1 MIVKMMKYNIV
12 LFSEERERFVERLRE
27 LGMVDIT
34 TSGWEPSE
42 GDRELVSAIESRTKA
57 LAALELFAESDDYV
71 EGSKAEFEKGKA
83 FEAYQ
88 LAQATIAA
96 AKGENARLQKLL
108 EEWAAW
114 GDFDCATLNKL
125 SEGGVVL
132 RYFTAQKA
140 IFTKSLPTWSEN
152 LNIATINEEGGMVH
166 FVVIGNGS
174 EEIAID
180 AQEQKAPTMNTA
192 EMKAQ
197 IEKNEATI
205 KAQNVVISAL
215 ADARAD
221 IEAELATLKHK
232 MQDVR
237 IEATADKAAEGLL
250 LVMEGWA
257 EKATS
262 AQVDEALN
270 NFPNV
275 VYIKEAPTE
284 EDETPVKL
292 KNNRFARLFEMIG
305 GLYALPKYGTLDMT
319 PFFAPFY
326 MLFFAICLN
335 DAGYGAIIFLLGLA
349 LALKAPKMR
358 QAAYL
363 TMVCGG
369 ATTLF
374 GIFTGSLFGMT
385 IPELAGYEKV
395 MVDGVATFPEYP
407 LPYFDFQGSFFN
419 WALALGIFQILLG
432 MLLDIVFKARYFG
445 ITTVFAKLGW
455 FIVLLAV
462 CLAGGLQL
470 LNDAW
475 VIPGFTTSSIAF
487 YITVGVGFA
496 LMLFFNNMSRK
507 PMEYLL
513 LYGFV
518 KNALSGLWDTYNN
531 ITGLLSDV
539 LSYIRL
545 FAIGL
550 SGGVLAQVFNSLAM
564 GLTGLDGGIE
574 EFGVATVFQILG
586 ATVIL
591 LIGHGIN
598 LFMSA
603 ISSFVHPMRL
613 TFVEFYK
620 NAGFEMTTRAFEPL
634 TKEK

>member
-12 LFSEERERFVERLRE
+12 LFSAERERFIERLRE

-34 TSGWEPSE
+34 TSGWEPTE
-42 GDRELVSAIESRTKA
+42 ADRELVTAIESRTKA
-57 LAALELFAESDDYV
+57 LAALEQFANSEEYT
-71 EGSKAEFEKGKA
+71 EGATKLADGTA

-88 LAQATIAA
+88 SAQATIAA
-96 AKGENARLQKLL
+96 AKSENARLQKSLD
-108 EEWAAW
+108 EWLAW
-114 GDFDCATLNKL
+114 GDFDCSILAKL
-125 SEGGVVL
+125 AESGLVL
-132 RYFTAQKA
+132 RYFTAQRA
-140 IFTKSLPTWSEN
+140 TFEKSSEEWGAN
-152 LNIATINEEGGMVH
+152 LNIAVVGEDDSTVR

-180 AQEQKAPTMNTA
+180 AQEQKAPTMNNS
-192 EMKAQ
+192 ELKAQ
-197 IEKNEATI
+197 IEQNEAAV
-205 KAQNVVISAL
+205 KAQNGVLSAV
-215 ADARAD
+215 ADARTE
-221 IEAELATLKHK
+221 IEAELAALKSK

-262 AQVDEALN
+262 EQVDALLDEY
-270 NFPNV
+270 PNV
-275 VYIKEAPTE
+275 VYIKENPTE

-292 KNNRFARLFEMIG
+292 KNNRFARLFELIG

-335 DAGYGAIIFLLGLA
+335 DAGYGAIILLLGILMR
-349 LALKAPKMR
+349 LLMGEKMR
-358 QAAYL
+358 KMAYL
-363 TMVCGG
+363 TMICGG

-374 GIFTGSLFGMT
+374 GLATGSLFGLS
-385 IPELAGYEKV
+385 IPTAL
-395 MVDGVATFPEYP
+395 
-407 LPYFDFQGSFFN
+407 FDFQAEFFS
-419 WALALGIFQILLG
+419 WALALGVFQILFG
-432 MLLDIVFKARYFG
+432 MLLNIIFKASHFG
-445 ITTVFAKLGW
+445 IKSTFSTLGW
-455 FIVLLAV
+455 FIVLV
-462 CLAGGLQL
+462 SGCLAGGLQL
-470 LNDAW
+470 LNESW

-487 YITVGVGFA
+487 YVAMGVGLFM
-496 LMLFFNNMSRK
+496 MLFLNDLSRK
-507 PMEYLL
+507 PMEYIL
-513 LYGFV
+513 LYGFL
-518 KNALSGLWDTYNN
+518 KNFASGLWDTYNN

-564 GLTGLDGGIE
+564 GLTGLDAGIE
-574 EFGVATVFQILG
+574 QFGIGTVFQILG
-586 ATVIL
+586 ATAIL
-591 LIGHGIN
+591 LVGHAIN
-598 LFMSA
+598 LFMST

-634 TKEK
+634 TKER

>member
-12 LFSEERERFVERLRE
+12 LFSAERERFIERLRE

-34 TSGWEPSE
+34 TSGWEPTE
-42 GDRELVSAIESRTKA
+42 ADRELVSAIEQRTKA
-57 LAALELFAESDDYV
+57 LASLEQFVESEAYTAGATKIAEG
-71 EGSKAEFEKGKA
+71 EA

-88 LAQATIAA
+88 TAQGVIAA
-96 AKGENARLQKLL
+96 ANSENARLQKTLD
-108 EEWAAW
+108 EWLAW
-114 GDFDCATLNKL
+114 GDFDCSVLAKL
-125 SEGGVVL
+125 AESGVVL

-140 IFTKSLPTWSEN
+140 IFEKSSEEWGAH
-152 LNIATINEEGGMVH
+152 LNIAVVGEDDAVVR

-180 AQEQKAPTMNTA
+180 AQEQKAPTMNNS
-192 EMKAQ
+192 ELKVE
-197 IEKNEATI
+197 IEQNEAEI
-205 KAQNVVISAL
+205 KAQYAVLSGV
-215 ADARAD
+215 ADVRAE
-221 IEAELATLKHK
+221 IEAELAVLKSK

-262 AQVDEALN
+262 EQVDAALN
-270 NFPNV
+270 EYPNV
-275 VYIKEAPTE
+275 VYIKEDPTP
-284 EDETPVKL
+284 EDDTPVKL
-292 KNNRFARLFEMIG
+292 KNNRFARLFELIG

-335 DAGYGAIIFLLGLA
+335 DAGYGAIILLLGL
-349 LALKAPKMR
+349 LMRLLMGEKMR
-358 QAAYL
+358 KMSYL
-363 TMVCGG
+363 TMICGG

-374 GIFTGSLFGMT
+374 GLATGSLFGLS
-385 IPELAGYEKV
+385 IPTAL
-395 MVDGVATFPEYP
+395 
-407 LPYFDFQGSFFN
+407 FDFQAEFFS
-419 WALALGIFQILLG
+419 WALALGVFQILFG
-432 MLLDIVFKARYFG
+432 MLLNIIFKARHFG
-445 ITTVFAKLGW
+445 ITSTFSTLGW
-455 FIVLLAV
+455 FIVLVSA
-462 CLAGGLQL
+462 CLAGGLQM
-470 LNDAW
+470 LNENW

-487 YITVGVGFA
+487 YAAMGVGLFM
-496 LMLFFNNMSRK
+496 MLFLNDLSRK
-507 PMEYLL
+507 PIEYIL
-513 LYGFV
+513 LYGFL
-518 KNALSGLWDTYNN
+518 KNFASGLWDTYNN

-564 GLTGLDGGIE
+564 GLTGLDAGIE
-574 EFGVATVFQILG
+574 QFTVGTVFQILG
-586 ATVIL
+586 ATAIL
-591 LIGHGIN
+591 LVGHAIN
-598 LFMSA
+598 LFMST

-620 NAGFEMTTRAFEPL
+620 NAGFEMTTRSFEPL
-634 TKEK
+634 TKVQK

>member
-12 LFSEERERFVERLRE
+12 LFSAERERFVERLRE

-34 TSGWEPSE
+34 TSGWEPTE
-42 GDRELVSAIESRTKA
+42 ADRELVTAIESRTKA
-57 LAALELFAESDDYV
+57 LAALEQFVAGDDYIAGGAKV
-71 EGSKAEFEKGKA
+71 ESGKA

-88 LAQATIAA
+88 SAQVAIAA
-96 AKGENARLQKLL
+96 AKSENGRLQKML
-108 EEWAAW
+108 EEWLPW
-114 GDFDCATLNKL
+114 GDFDCSTLAKL
-125 SEGGVVL
+125 AESGVVL
-132 RYFTAQKA
+132 RYFTAQRA
-140 IFTKSLPTWSEN
+140 IFDKSSAEWGEN
-152 LNIATINEEGGMVH
+152 LNIAVVGEDDSAVR

-180 AQEQKAPTMNTA
+180 AQEQKAPSMNNA
-192 EMKAQ
+192 ELKAL
-197 IEKNEATI
+197 IEKNDAVVAE
-205 KAQNVVISAL
+205 QNAVISAV
-215 ADARAD
+215 ADSKAE
-221 IEAELATLKHK
+221 IENELAHLKSA

-257 EKATS
+257 EKDNAEK
-262 AQVDEALN
+262 VDAALN
-270 NFPNV
+270 DYPNV
-275 VYIKEAPTE
+275 VYIKENPSE

-335 DAGYGAIIFLLGLA
+335 DAGYGAIIFALGLV

-363 TMVCGG
+363 TMICGG

-374 GIFTGSLFGMT
+374 GLYTGSLFGMS
-385 IPELAGYEKV
+385 IPQLMGYEN
-395 MVDGVATFPEYP
+395 MADCPIPF
-407 LPYFDFQGSFFN
+407 LDFQGKFFT
-419 WALALGIFQILLG
+419 WALALGVFQILLG
-432 MLLDIVFKARYFG
+432 MLLDIVFKARVFG

-455 FIVLLAV
+455 FIVLLSG
-462 CLAGGLQL
+462 CLAGGLQM
-470 LNDAW
+470 LNESW

-487 YITVGVGFA
+487 YVAMGVGA
-496 LMLFFNNMSRK
+496 VLMLFLNN
-507 PMEYLL
+507 
-513 LYGFV
+513 V
-518 KNALSGLWDTYNN
+518 KRNPLMNFASGLWDTYNN
-531 ITGLLSDV
+531 VTGLLSDV

-564 GLTGLDGGIE
+564 GLTGLDAGIE
-574 EFGVATVFQILG
+574 QFGVGTVFQILG
-586 ATVIL
+586 ATAIL
-591 LIGHGIN
+591 LVGHGIN

-634 TKEK
+634 TKEQ

>member
-12 LFSEERERFVERLRE
+12 LFSAERERFIERLRE

-34 TSGWEPSE
+34 TSGWEPTE
-42 GDRELVSAIESRTKA
+42 ADRELVSAIESRTKA
-57 LAALELFAESDDYV
+57 LAALEQFAAGDDYV
-71 EGSKAEFEKGKA
+71 AGGAKLEKGKV
-83 FEAYQ
+83 FESY
-88 LAQATIAA
+88 LSAQSAIAA
-96 AKGENARLQKLL
+96 AKAENARLEKLL
-108 EEWAAW
+108 DEWIAW
-114 GDFDCATLNKL
+114 GEFDCSTLAKL
-125 SEGGVVL
+125 AESGVVL
-132 RYFTAQKA
+132 RYFTAQRST
-140 IFTKSLPTWSEN
+140 FEKSAEEWGAN
-152 LNIATINEEGGMVH
+152 LNIAVVSEDDASVR
-166 FVVIGNGS
+166 FVVIGDGK

-180 AQEQKAPTMNTA
+180 AQEQKAPTKNNA
-192 EMKAQ
+192 ELKAL
-197 IEKNEATI
+197 IKANEAVV
-205 KAQNVVISAL
+205 AEQNAVISAV
-215 ADARAD
+215 ADAKSE
-221 IEAELATLKHK
+221 IEKELAVLKCQ

-257 EKATS
+257 EKETS
-262 AQVDEALN
+262 EQVDAVLN
-270 NFPNV
+270 DYPNV
-275 VYIKEAPTE
+275 VYIKENPTE

-335 DAGYGAIIFLLGLA
+335 DAGYGAIIFALGLV

-374 GIFTGSLFGMT
+374 GLYTGSLFGMS
-385 IPELAGYEKV
+385 IPSLMGYEN
-395 MVDGVATFPEYP
+395 MASCPIPF
-407 LPYFDFQGSFFN
+407 LDFQGKFFT
-419 WALALGIFQILLG
+419 WALALGVFQILLG
-432 MLLDIVFKARYFG
+432 MLLDIVFKAYHFG
-445 ITTVFAKLGW
+445 VTTVFAKLGW
-455 FIVLLAV
+455 FIVLLSG
-462 CLAGGLQL
+462 CLAGGLQML
-470 LNDAW
+470 DDSW

-487 YITVGVGFA
+487 YVALGVGGV
-496 LMLFFNNMSRK
+496 LMLLLNNVKRNPIFNI
-507 PMEYLL
+507 
-513 LYGFV
+513 
-518 KNALSGLWDTYNN
+518 ASGAWDTYNN
-531 ITGLLSDV
+531 VTGLLSDV

-564 GLTGLDGGIE
+564 GLTGLDSGID
-574 EFGVATVFQILG
+574 EFGVGTIFQILG
-586 ATVIL
+586 AVAIL
-591 LIGHGIN
+591 LVGHGIN

-620 NAGFEMTTRAFEPL
+620 NAGFEMTTRSFEPL
-634 TKEK
+634 KKE

>member
-12 LFSEERERFVERLRE
+12 LFSAERERFIERLRE

-34 TSGWEPSE
+34 TSGWEPTE
-42 GDRELVSAIESRTKA
+42 ADRALISAIESRTKA
-57 LAALELFAESDDYV
+57 LVALDQFAESDDYV
-71 EGSKAEFEKGKA
+71 AGGARVEKGGV

-88 LAQATIAA
+88 SAQSAIAA
-96 AKGENARLQKLL
+96 AKSENARLQKVL
-108 EEWAAW
+108 EEWLPW
-114 GDFDCATLNKL
+114 GDFDCSTLAKL
-125 SEGGVVL
+125 AESGVVL
-132 RYFTAQKA
+132 RYFTAQRSTFEKSA
-140 IFTKSLPTWSEN
+140 EEWGANFT
-152 LNIATINEEGGMVH
+152 IAVVGEDAATVR
-166 FVVIGNGS
+166 FVVIGNGK

-180 AQEQKAPTMNTA
+180 AQEQKTPTMSNS
-192 EMKAQ
+192 ELKAL
-197 IEKNEATI
+197 I
-205 KAQNVVISAL
+205 KANDDVVAEQNAVISAV
-215 ADARAD
+215 ADAKGE
-221 IEAELATLKHK
+221 IEKELVALKSQ
-232 MQDVR
+232 MQDIR

-257 EKATS
+257 EKENAET
-262 AQVDEALN
+262 VDAALN
-270 NFPNV
+270 EYPNV
-275 VYIKEAPTE
+275 VYIKENPSE

-335 DAGYGAIIFLLGLA
+335 DAGYGAILLAAGIA
-349 LALKAPKMR
+349 LAVKGGKGLR

-374 GIFTGSLFGMT
+374 GLYTGSLFGLS
-385 IPELAGYEKV
+385 IPQLMGYEN
-395 MVDGVATFPEYP
+395 MADCPIPF
-407 LPYFDFQGSFFN
+407 LDFQGKFFT
-419 WALALGIFQILLG
+419 WSLALGVFQILVG

-455 FIVLLAV
+455 FIVLLSA
-462 CLAGGLQL
+462 CLAGGLQML
-470 LNDAW
+470 DPSW
-475 VIPGFTTSSIAF
+475 VIPGFTTSSTAF
-487 YITVGVGFA
+487 YVAIGVGA
-496 LMLFFNNMSRK
+496 LFMFLLNN
-507 PMEYLL
+507 
-513 LYGFV
+513 V
-518 KNALSGLWDTYNN
+518 KRNPVVNVASGLWDTYNN
-531 ITGLLSDV
+531 LTGLLSDV

-564 GLTGLDGGIE
+564 GLTGLDAGIE
-574 EFGVATVFQILG
+574 QFGVGTVFQILG
-586 ATVIL
+586 ASAIL
-591 LIGHGIN
+591 LVGHGIN

-620 NAGFEMTTRAFEPL
+620 NAGFEMTNRSFNPL
-634 TKEK
+634 KR